1 MRGVWSTEEKKG
13 TQVTTAEYVMLGWCI
28 SYAALG
34 AIMAERINRR
44 IDRLESDYQFHTHE
58 QPEKKPQDEY
68 DDNEESGVFKW
79 EPDDSN

>member
-1 MRGVWSTEEKKG
+1 
-13 TQVTTAEYVMLGWCI
+13 VTTAEYVMLGWCI

-34 AIMAERINRR
+34 VIMAERINRR

-58 QPEKKPQDEY
+58 EPEEKPQDEY

-79 EPDDSN
+79 EPDDSH